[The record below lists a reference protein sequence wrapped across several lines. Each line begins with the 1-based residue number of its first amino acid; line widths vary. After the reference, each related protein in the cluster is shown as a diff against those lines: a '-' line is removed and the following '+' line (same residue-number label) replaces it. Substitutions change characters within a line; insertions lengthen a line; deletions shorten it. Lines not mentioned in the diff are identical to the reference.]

1 MYAKYSLHSLNRFD
15 LAIQLSELQI
25 AYEIA
30 SESEVGLLYGV
41 FFLLFVP
48 YVPLGFPSEW
58 VSVTK
63 EAEPSTNSAD
73 FDPMF
78 PDLWNFPGDGVC
90 FKVFYRNVA

>member
-41 FFLLFVP
+41 LFLLFVP
-48 YVPLGFPSEW
+48 YVPLGFPSE
-58 VSVTK
+58 
-63 EAEPSTNSAD
+63 
-73 FDPMF
+73 
-78 PDLWNFPGDGVC
+78 
-90 FKVFYRNVA
+90 